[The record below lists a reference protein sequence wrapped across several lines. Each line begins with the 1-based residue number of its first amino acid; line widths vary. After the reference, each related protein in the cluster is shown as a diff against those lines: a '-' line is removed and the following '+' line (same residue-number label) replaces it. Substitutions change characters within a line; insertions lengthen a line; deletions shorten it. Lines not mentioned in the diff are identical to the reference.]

1 MYYIMF
7 SYIELKDTNNNIK
20 KSKRKIK
27 KRSKYKI
34 LDDYQFSTMMKLL
47 IRTGFIKVNIHN
59 F

>member
-1 MYYIMF
+1 MF
-7 SYIELKDTNNNIK
+7 SYIELKDTNNNNIK
-20 KSKRKIK
+20 KPKRKIK